1 MGVIYVKDFEPWAAL
16 GELAGQYFSHRLG
29 ALQNNKMAKGY
40 QAMLGGGGGGGEQD
54 PNTPQIMENNNRM
67 AGMGMQQPSSAGQIN
82 QLLAN
87 SNNPIANN
95 LMQKNNVGLW
105 GGQNP
110 AAPAQPMQA
119 NTDAPA
125 PTPINDARFTGY
137 ANAPSPT
144 LQQQLQAQPQQAP
157 QQPQNT
163 GLWNFQNLNNTGI
176 NTGVPQSYQE
186 MMQQRANNPFRGA
199 PKLVESG
206 NTNEDKAP
214 GQYSIP
220 DKATVTSEARKRLG
234 ANTLALVKAGFD
246 FKTAQSLASDQYQND
261 VNTMYAQQV
270 NDYQEKVLEPMRQQ
284 IMNNLVFTQD
294 KDGNPVVD
302 TYNTKRVKGL
312 APAVARYNYLAG
324 KVGAGTIDMNNL
336 NSIAALDKPD
346 YKFSSAQNGHIVR
359 YNMGDG
365 TIQDMGGYG
374 KVETKQFANGQVIV
388 MTPDGQMKNIG
399 NFGAKNI
406 KVMPDG
412 KTYIVGTDGSMKYVG
427 THVKPATATQTGT
440 SGYNAQ
446 VLRTL
451 SAQHTAWVKA
461 NPDKTETESPYYG
474 QLQSALSGAP
484 TAGGATPGTPTVKRE
499 PTYSSEEQAAVSK
512 RMNELSA
519 QGWTDEQIAAELDA
533 AGYGK
538 YKSWLKSY

>member
-1 MGVIYVKDFEPWAAL
+1 MGVIYLQDYNPWESI
-16 GELAGQYFSHRLG
+16 GELAGRYGGYRLG
-29 ALQNNKMAKGY
+29 
-40 QAMLGGGGGGGEQD
+40 
-54 PNTPQIMENNNRM
+54 QIQNNRM
-67 AGMGMQQPSSAGQIN
+67 AHGYQDMLNGGEQATPTQQMASQMPTQGQFNAGQFIN
-82 QLLAN
+82 NAMRNN
-87 SNNPIANN
+87 SFGAQAVANN
-95 LMQKNNVGLW
+95 QGLW
-105 GGQNP
+105 GSQNP

-125 PTPINDARFTGY
+125 
-137 ANAPSPT
+137 APV
-144 LQQQLQAQPQQAP
+144 QPP
-157 QQPQNT
+157 QQNT
-163 GLWNFQNLNNTGI
+163 GLWNFENLNNTGI
-176 NTGVPQSYQE
+176 SNGVPQTYQE

-199 PKLVESG
+199 PKLVENG
-206 NTNEDKAP
+206 NANEDKAP

-220 DKATVTSEARKRLG
+220 DKATITSEARKRLG

-246 FKTAQSLASDQYQND
+246 FKTAQGLANEQYQTDIN
-261 VNTMYAQQV
+261 NMYTQQV
-270 NDYQEKVLEPMRQQ
+270 NEYQEKVLEPMRQQ
-284 IMNNLVFTQD
+284 IVNNLVFTKD

-346 YKFSSAQNGHIVR
+346 YKFINAQNGHIVR

-427 THVKPATATQTGT
+427 THVKPPTASQTGT

-461 NPDKTETESPYYG
+461 NPDKDESESPYYG
-474 QLQSALSGAP
+474 KLQGALSGAP
-484 TAGGATPGTPTVKRE
+484 TGGGAGTPTVKRQ
-499 PTYSSEEQAAVSK
+499 PTYSSEEQAAVAK

-519 QGWTDEQIAAELDA
+519 QGWSDDQIAAELDA
-533 AGYGK
+533 AGYGN

>member
-1 MGVIYVKDFEPWAAL
+1 MSVIYLQDYNPWESI
-16 GELAGQYFSHRLG
+16 GELAGRYGGYRLG
-29 ALQNNKMAKGY
+29 
-40 QAMLGGGGGGGEQD
+40 
-54 PNTPQIMENNNRM
+54 QIQNNRM
-67 AGMGMQQPSSAGQIN
+67 AHGYQDMLNGSEQATPAQQMASQMPTQGQFNAGQFIN
-82 QLLAN
+82 NAMRNN
-87 SNNPIANN
+87 SFGAQAVANN
-95 LMQKNNVGLW
+95 QGLW

-125 PTPINDARFTGY
+125 
-137 ANAPSPT
+137 APV
-144 LQQQLQAQPQQAP
+144 QPP
-157 QQPQNT
+157 QQNT
-163 GLWNFQNLNNTGI
+163 GLWNFENLNNTGI
-176 NTGVPQSYQE
+176 GNGVPQTYQE

-199 PKLVESG
+199 PKLVENGS
-206 NTNEDKAP
+206 TNEDKAP

-220 DKATVTSEARKRLG
+220 DKATITSEARKRLG

-246 FKTAQSLASDQYQND
+246 FKTAQSLANDQYQND
-261 VNTMYAQQV
+261 VSTMYTQQV
-270 NDYQEKVLEPMRQQ
+270 NEYQEKVLEPMRQQ

-312 APAVARYNYLAG
+312 APAVARYNYLAS

-427 THVKPATATQTGT
+427 THVKPPTASQTGT

-461 NPDKTETESPYYG
+461 NPDKDESESPYYG
-474 QLQSALSGAP
+474 KLQGALNGAP
-484 TAGGATPGTPTVKRE
+484 TGGAGTPTVKRQ
-499 PTYSSEEQAAVSK
+499 PTYSSEEQAAVAK

-519 QGWTDEQIAAELDA
+519 QGWSDDQIAAELDA
-533 AGYGK
+533 AGYGN

>member
-40 QAMLGGGGGGGEQD
+40 QAMLGGGGGAGVEQD
-54 PNTPQIMENNNRM
+54 PNTPQIIDNNNRM
-67 AGMGMQQPSSAGQIN
+67 AGMGMQQPNSAGQIN
-82 QLLAN
+82 QLLSN
-87 SNNPIANN
+87 SNNTFANN
-95 LMQKNNVGLW
+95 LMQKNNIGLW
-105 GGQNP
+105 GQNP

-125 PTPINDARFTGY
+125 VPV
-137 ANAPSPT
+137 
-144 LQQQLQAQPQQAP
+144 QPP
-157 QQPQNT
+157 QQNT
-163 GLWNFQNLNNTGI
+163 GLWNFENLNNTGI
-176 NTGVPQSYQE
+176 GNGVPQTYQE

-199 PKLVESG
+199 PKLVENGS
-206 NTNEDKAP
+206 TNEDKAP

-220 DKATVTSEARKRLG
+220 DKATITSEARKRLG

-246 FKTAQSLASDQYQND
+246 FKTAQGLANEQYQTDIN
-261 VNTMYAQQV
+261 NMYTQQV
-270 NDYQEKVLEPMRQQ
+270 NEYQEKVLEPMRQQ
-284 IMNNLVFTQD
+284 ILNNLVFTQD

-324 KVGAGTIDMNNL
+324 KIGANTIDMNNL

-346 YKFSSAQNGHIVR
+346 YKFASAQNGHIVR

-374 KVETKQFANGQVIV
+374 KVEAKQFANGQVFV

-412 KTYIVGTDGSMKYVG
+412 KTYIVGTDGTMKYVG
-427 THVKPATATQTGT
+427 THVKPPTASQTGT

-461 NPDKTETESPYYG
+461 NPDKDESESPYYG
-474 QLQSALSGAP
+474 KLQGALNGTP
-484 TAGGATPGTPTVKRE
+484 TAGGGGTPTVKRQ
-499 PTYSSEEQAAVSK
+499 PTYSAEEQAAVSK

-519 QGWTDEQIAAELDA
+519 QGWSDDQIAAELDA
-533 AGYGK
+533 AGYGN

>member
-1 MGVIYVKDFEPWAAL
+1 MGVIYLQDYNPWESI
-16 GELAGQYFSHRLG
+16 GELAGQYGGYRLG
-29 ALQNNKMAKGY
+29 QIQNNRLAHGY
-40 QAMLGGGGGGGEQD
+40 QNMLNGGEQA
-54 PNTPQIMENNNRM
+54 TPTQQM
-67 AGMGMQQPSSAGQIN
+67 ASQMPTQGQFNAGQFIN
-82 QLLAN
+82 NAMRNN
-87 SNNPIANN
+87 SFGAQAVANN
-95 LMQKNNVGLW
+95 QGLW

-110 AAPAQPMQA
+110 VAPAQPMQA
-119 NTDAPA
+119 NTDAPTA
-125 PTPINDARFTGY
+125 PV
-137 ANAPSPT
+137 
-144 LQQQLQAQPQQAP
+144 QQ
-157 QQPQNT
+157 QNT

-176 NTGVPQSYQE
+176 NTGLPQTYQE

-199 PKLVESG
+199 PKLVENGS
-206 NTNEDKAP
+206 TNEDKAP

-220 DKATVTSEARKRLG
+220 DKATITSEARKRLG

-246 FKTAQSLASDQYQND
+246 FKTAQGLANEQYQTDIN
-261 VNTMYAQQV
+261 NMYTQQV
-270 NDYQEKVLEPMRQQ
+270 NEYQEKVLEPMRQQ

-324 KVGAGTIDMNNL
+324 KIGANTIDMNNL

-346 YKFSSAQNGHIVR
+346 YKFASAQNGHIVR

-374 KVETKQFANGQVIV
+374 KVEAKQFANGQVFV

-412 KTYIVGTDGSMKYVG
+412 KTYIVGTDGTMKYVG
-427 THVKPATATQTGT
+427 THVKPPTASQTGT

-461 NPDKTETESPYYG
+461 NPDKDESESPYYG
-474 QLQSALSGAP
+474 KLQGALNGTP
-484 TAGGATPGTPTVKRE
+484 TAGGGGTPTVKRQ
-499 PTYSSEEQAAVSK
+499 PTYSAEEQAAVSK

-519 QGWTDEQIAAELDA
+519 QGWSDDQIAAELDA

>member
-1 MGVIYVKDFEPWAAL
+1 MGVIYLQDYNPWESI
-16 GELAGQYFSHRLG
+16 GELAGRYGGYRLG
-29 ALQNNKMAKGY
+29 
-40 QAMLGGGGGGGEQD
+40 
-54 PNTPQIMENNNRM
+54 QIQNNRM
-67 AGMGMQQPSSAGQIN
+67 AHGYQDMLNGGEQATPAQQMASQMPTQGQFNAGQFIN
-82 QLLAN
+82 NAMRNN
-87 SNNPIANN
+87 SFGAQAVTNN
-95 LMQKNNVGLW
+95 QGLW
-105 GGQNP
+105 GSQNP

-125 PTPINDARFTGY
+125 
-137 ANAPSPT
+137 APV
-144 LQQQLQAQPQQAP
+144 QQ
-157 QQPQNT
+157 QNT

-176 NTGVPQSYQE
+176 NTGLPQTYQE

-199 PKLVESG
+199 PKLVENGS
-206 NTNEDKAP
+206 TNEDKAP

-220 DKATVTSEARKRLG
+220 DKATITSEARKRLG

-246 FKTAQSLASDQYQND
+246 FKTAQGLANEQYQTDIN
-261 VNTMYAQQV
+261 NMYTQQV
-270 NDYQEKVLEPMRQQ
+270 NEYQEKVLEPMRQQ
-284 IMNNLVFTQD
+284 ILNNLVFTQD

-324 KVGAGTIDMNNL
+324 KIGANTIDMNNL

-346 YKFSSAQNGHIVR
+346 YKFASAQNGHIVR

-374 KVETKQFANGQVIV
+374 KVEAKQFANGQVFV

-412 KTYIVGTDGSMKYVG
+412 KTYIVGTDGTMKYVG
-427 THVKPATATQTGT
+427 THVKPPTATQTGT

-461 NPDKTETESPYYG
+461 NPDKDETESPYYG
-474 QLQSALSGAP
+474 KLQGALNGTP
-484 TAGGATPGTPTVKRE
+484 TAGGGGTPTVKRQ
-499 PTYSSEEQAAVSK
+499 PTYSAEEQAAVSK

-519 QGWTDEQIAAELDA
+519 QGWSDDQIAAELDA
-533 AGYGK
+533 AGYGN

>member
-1 MGVIYVKDFEPWAAL
+1 MGVIYLQDYSPWESI
-16 GELAGQYFSHRLG
+16 GELAGRYGGYRLG
-29 ALQNNKMAKGY
+29 
-40 QAMLGGGGGGGEQD
+40 
-54 PNTPQIMENNNRM
+54 QIQNNRM
-67 AGMGMQQPSSAGQIN
+67 AHGYQDMLNGGEQATPTQQMASQMPTQGQFNAGQFIN
-82 QLLAN
+82 NAMRNN
-87 SNNPIANN
+87 SFGAQAVANN
-95 LMQKNNVGLW
+95 QGLW
-105 GGQNP
+105 GSQT
-110 AAPAQPMQA
+110 APAQPMQA

-125 PTPINDARFTGY
+125 
-137 ANAPSPT
+137 APV
-144 LQQQLQAQPQQAP
+144 QPP
-157 QQPQNT
+157 QQNT
-163 GLWNFQNLNNTGI
+163 GLWNFENLNNTGI
-176 NTGVPQSYQE
+176 GNGVPQTYQE

-199 PKLVESG
+199 PKLVENGS
-206 NTNEDKAP
+206 TNEDKAP

-220 DKATVTSEARKRLG
+220 DKATITSEARKRLG

-246 FKTAQSLASDQYQND
+246 FKTAQGLANEQYQTDIN
-261 VNTMYAQQV
+261 NMYTQQV
-270 NDYQEKVLEPMRQQ
+270 NEYQEKVLEPMRQQ
-284 IMNNLVFTQD
+284 ILNNLVFTQD

-312 APAVARYNYLAG
+312 APAVARYNYLAS

-399 NFGAKNI
+399 NFGAKNV

-412 KTYIVGTDGSMKYVG
+412 KTYIVGTDGSMQYVG
-427 THVKPATATQTGT
+427 MHVKPATATQTGT

-461 NPDKTETESPYYG
+461 NPDKDESESPYYG
-474 QLQSALSGAP
+474 KLQGALNGTP
-484 TAGGATPGTPTVKRE
+484 TAGGGTPTVKRQ

-519 QGWTDEQIAAELDA
+519 QGWSDEQIAAELDA
-533 AGYGK
+533 AGYGQ